1 MLRILYLYPYCVLLI
16 ALHRPLDAKTVLVEE
31 LTKWTLRN
39 ETTSL
44 RIDVARVPSGVYTAL
59 RDTYG
64 DLLET
69 ENNVALSWIANQTWI
84 YSNTFDSDEIG
95 HDNLV
100 NLTLH
105 GVDTVSRVRLNGE
118 LIGETDNMF
127 VRYSFAIGHLLLPSP
142 SQNTLEIELLSPL
155 QEARRRAQKLEEE
168 GYASAP
174 PNCPVAQGYV
184 ECHRNMLRKMQM
196 SFGGEWNPAALSSGI
211 WKPVAIEYYKVAILR
226 DVDVAINRND
236 THWTMDCRAFLSS
249 PASENFYAKLVVY
262 ASELLDEP
270 LVLDHQEVN
279 YASAILEFK
288 IHIPQDRVTL
298 WWPNGYGQQRLYPVL
313 FSVKCF
319 PSEEGPNLSS
329 RTESQKLLKIG
340 FRTIELVENMDKSG
354 RTFFFRVNGHPIFM
368 KGANY
373 VPANTLPE
381 LSAEADTVQHLLKS
395 AHDVHMNMI
404 RVWGGGLYES
414 ETFYNLADYYGL
426 LVWQDMA
433 FSKAA
438 YPLTD
443 DFVASVCLET
453 RQNAKRLS
461 YHPSLAMIVTN
472 NEIELFLVKNRSE
485 LGENSARLEK
495 DYQALFMGTLR
506 HELSII
512 SRDDFSPRPGPM
524 ISTPSLG
531 IAESGKELA
540 IDPQHPNFGDIHFWE
555 DDKDGFDSDT
565 YPHARFVSEFG
576 YASLP
581 MLSSWQRALGNGT
594 DVSNESVAA
603 LIRSHQHDPKG
614 FIPILKLIALQLPFM
629 LHSWDENIE
638 EFIYF
643 SQVAQA
649 MTSKTAVD
657 LFRTLRT
664 DNHTMGALIWQLND
678 VWVAPTWSC
687 IDFYGNYKMVYYWAK
702 DFLAPTRVIA
712 LYDKS
717 SDSLNV
723 TLTREDY
730 VEHADTR
737 LYHVQINT
745 YLWTDFIAKK
755 TIARAFALGSNELEA
770 RPIPL
775 DTFLYENHSKEEIFL
790 EIVLE
795 DNDGGTL
802 ARNHFY
808 PVPLKN
814 VKGIKD
820 PELALEVVGPD
831 CGTAKPPYANSF
843 SLRITVKSPAL
854 LVYLELSHPNYVKHR
869 HQFSTNGFTQT
880 EPRKTVHLEFETSS
894 ECLKLTSA
902 HIKVQTMNQ
911 YLI

>member
-1 MLRILYLYPYCVLLI
+1 MFKTFYPCCVLLI
-16 ALHRPLDAKTVLVEE
+16 AIAVHTLEAKTVLVEE

-39 ETTSL
+39 ATSSL
-44 RIDVARVPSGVYTAL
+44 KIDVARVPSGVYTAL
-59 RDTYG
+59 KETYG
-64 DLLET
+64 DLLEK

-84 YSNTFDSDEIG
+84 YSTTFDSVELGSDS
-95 HDNLV
+95 LV

-105 GVDTVSRVRLNGE
+105 GVDTVSKLWLNGE

-127 VRYSFAIGHLLLPSP
+127 IRYSFAIGHLLLPSP

-155 QEARRRAQKLEEE
+155 QEARTRFQKLEES
-168 GYASAP
+168 GTASAP
-174 PNCPVAQGYV
+174 PSCPMALGYV

-196 SFGGEWNPAALSSGI
+196 SFGGEWNPVALSSGI
-211 WKPVAIEYYKVAILR
+211 WKPVTIEYYTVGILR

-236 THWTMDCRAFLSS
+236 THWTMDCRAFVSS
-249 PASENFYAKLVVY
+249 PALQNFYAKLVVY

-270 LVLDHQEVN
+270 LVMDQQEVN
-279 YASAILEFK
+279 YASPVLEFK
-288 IHIPQDRVTL
+288 IHIPLDRVTL
-298 WWPNGYGQQRLYPVL
+298 WWPNGYGKQRLYPVL
-313 FSVKCF
+313 FSLKCF
-319 PSEEGPNLSS
+319 SSEVPNLSS

-340 FRTIELVENMDKSG
+340 FRTIELVEDVDRIG

-426 LVWQDMA
+426 LVWQDMT

-453 RQNAKRLS
+453 MQNAQRLS

-485 LGENSARLEK
+485 FGENATRLEK
-495 DYQALFMGTLR
+495 DYQALFMGTLK
-506 HELSII
+506 HELNII
-512 SRDDFSPRPGPM
+512 SRNDFNPRPGPL

-531 IAESGKELA
+531 TEESGKELA
-540 IDPQHPNFGDIHFWE
+540 KDPQSPNFGDIHFWGDE
-555 DDKDGFDSDT
+555 KDGFDPEI
-565 YPHARFVSEFG
+565 YPHGRFVSEFG

-581 MLSSWQRALGNGT
+581 MFSTWQRALGK
-594 DVSNESVAA
+594 DSDESNESIAA

-629 LHSWDENIE
+629 LHNWDENIQ

-643 SQVAQA
+643 SQVSQA
-649 MTSKTAVD
+649 MTAKTAVD
-657 LFRTLRT
+657 LFRTLRIE
-664 DNHTMGALIWQLND
+664 NQTMGALMWQLND

-687 IDFYGNYKMVYYWAK
+687 IDFYGNFKIVYYWAK

-712 LYDKS
+712 LYDKNT
-717 SDSLNV
+717 DNLNV

-730 VEHADTR
+730 MEHADTR
-737 LYHVQINT
+737 LYHVKINT

-795 DNDGGTL
+795 DNNGVTMS
-802 ARNHFY
+802 RNYFY
-808 PVPLKN
+808 PVPIKN

-831 CGTAKPPYANSF
+831 CSTAKQPYANSF
-843 SLRITVKSPAL
+843 SLRITVKYPAL
-854 LVYLELSHPNYVKHR
+854 LVYLEVSHPDYFKER

-880 EPRKTVHLEFETSS
+880 EPRKTVHLEFENSS
-894 ECLKLTSA
+894 ECLRLTTE

>member
-1 MLRILYLYPYCVLLI
+1 MDG
-16 ALHRPLDAKTVLVEE
+16 A
-31 LTKWTLRN
+31 TLK
-39 ETTSL
+39 
-44 RIDVARVPSGVYTAL
+44 IDVARVPSGVYTAL
-59 RDTYG
+59 KETYG
-64 DLLET
+64 DLLEK

-84 YSNTFDSDEIG
+84 YSTTFDSVELGSDS
-95 HDNLV
+95 LV

-105 GVDTVSRVRLNGE
+105 GVDTVSKLWLNGE

-127 VRYSFAIGHLLLPSP
+127 IRYSFAIGHLLLPSP

-155 QEARRRAQKLEEE
+155 QEARIRFQKLEES
-168 GYASAP
+168 GTASAP
-174 PNCPVAQGYV
+174 PSCPVALGYV

-196 SFGGEWNPAALSSGI
+196 SFGGEWNPVALSSGI
-211 WKPVAIEYYKVAILR
+211 WKPVTIEYYTVGILR

-236 THWTMDCRAFLSS
+236 THWTMDCRAFVSS
-249 PASENFYAKLVVY
+249 PALQNFNAKLVVY

-270 LVLDHQEVN
+270 LVMDQQEVN
-279 YASAILEFK
+279 YASPVLEFK
-288 IHIPQDRVTL
+288 IHIPLDRVTL
-298 WWPNGYGQQRLYPVL
+298 WWPNGYGKQRLYPVL
-313 FSVKCF
+313 FSLKCF
-319 PSEEGPNLSS
+319 SSEVPNLSS

-340 FRTIELVENMDKSG
+340 FRTIELVEDVDRIG

-426 LVWQDMA
+426 LVWQDMT

-453 RQNAKRLS
+453 MQNAQRLS

-485 LGENSARLEK
+485 FGENATRLEK
-495 DYQALFMGTLR
+495 DYQALFMGTLK
-506 HELSII
+506 HELNII
-512 SRDDFSPRPGPM
+512 SRNDFNPRPGPL

-531 IAESGKELA
+531 IEESGKELA
-540 IDPQHPNFGDIHFWE
+540 IDPQTPNFGDIHFWGDE
-555 DDKDGFDSDT
+555 KDGFDPEI
-565 YPHARFVSEFG
+565 YPHGRFVSEFG

-581 MLSSWQRALGNGT
+581 TLSTWQRALGNGS
-594 DVSNESVAA
+594 DESNESIAA
-603 LIRSHQHDPKG
+603 LIRSHHHDPKG

-629 LHSWDENIE
+629 LHNWDENIQ

-643 SQVAQA
+643 SQVSQA
-649 MTSKTAVD
+649 MTAKTAVD
-657 LFRTLRT
+657 LFRTLRIE
-664 DNHTMGALIWQLND
+664 NQTMGALMWQLND

-687 IDFYGNYKMVYYWAK
+687 IDFYGNFKIVYYWAK

-712 LYDKS
+712 LYDKNT
-717 SDSLNV
+717 DSLNV

-730 VEHADTR
+730 MEHADTR
-737 LYHVQINT
+737 LYHVKINT

-795 DNDGGTL
+795 DNNGVTM
-802 ARNHFY
+802 ARNYFY
-808 PVPLKN
+808 PVPIKN

-831 CGTAKPPYANSF
+831 CSTAKQPYANSF
-843 SLRITVKSPAL
+843 SLRITVKYPAL
-854 LVYLELSHPNYVKHR
+854 LVYLEVSHPDYFKER

-880 EPRKTVHLEFETSS
+880 EPRKTVHLEFENSS
-894 ECLKLTSA
+894 ECLRLTTE